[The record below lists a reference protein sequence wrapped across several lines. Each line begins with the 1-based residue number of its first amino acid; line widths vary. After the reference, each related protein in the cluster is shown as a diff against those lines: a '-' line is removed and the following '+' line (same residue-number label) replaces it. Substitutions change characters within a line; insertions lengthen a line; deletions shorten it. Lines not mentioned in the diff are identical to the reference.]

1 MTQRDQS
8 GERRAVRKMLRALK
22 AAGWSVAW
30 VWDGGAREAVNG
42 TEAEVLDAVFA
53 VDDCTVTVRRDGS
66 AWTHGIYVVLGNA
79 DDGSEVIAD
88 HGYTEGDPDGFS
100 ALMDDIMGSLDGGR

>member
-1 MTQRDQS
+1 MTERDQS

-30 VWDGGAREAVNG
+30 VWDGGERSATLG
-42 TEAEVLDAVFA
+42 TEAEVMEAVFGL
-53 VDDCTVTVRRDGS
+53 DDSTVTVRNAAGV
-66 AWTHGIYVVLGNA
+66 THGIYIVLGNA
-79 DDGSEVIAD
+79 DDGSEIIAD

-100 ALMDDIMGSLDGGR
+100 ALMDDIMVSLDGGR